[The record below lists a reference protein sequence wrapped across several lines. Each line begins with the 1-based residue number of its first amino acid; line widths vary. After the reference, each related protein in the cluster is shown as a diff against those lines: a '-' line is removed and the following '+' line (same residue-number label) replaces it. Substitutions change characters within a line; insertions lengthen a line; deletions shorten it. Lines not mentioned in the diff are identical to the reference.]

1 MLFTGGNMRKTSFG
15 IILVLAIA
23 FLMSCGQSDKAT
35 DDPFTARE
43 FVKDPAVVQCDS
55 ALNAYVDA
63 SGDDYGFDGLK
74 GIFEEY
80 LEKYPNSTSLHR
92 SFQDIHFRYDKNDEL
107 VERYKSAFESNPNSA
122 MHAYLYSRS
131 LDDDSVQIELFRK
144 ASELD
149 PGYFWG
155 WYGLAATLTHEPFG
169 DTAAAIE
176 SYRNAILADN
186 SQPSA
191 FRFIG
196 RLFKGREDLDT
207 ALIYFDLLSQS
218 EPDEMGSLSPKI
230 EILKKMERFDEAYSE
245 ITGFLAEHPDDYY
258 AKVELVDLFDDR
270 GMYAEAIPYLRDL
283 TETADRPNDAY
294 YRLMV
299 MLCKV
304 DQPDS
309 ALAALQ
315 NAMAAGFSD
324 YRTVLYDPDLEA
336 LRGLS
341 GFAATRKSITD
352 SIASMK
358 VQREDERKDDRATRK
373 EEALKE
379 MLDQPAPDFSLVD
392 KYGSTVALSELAG
405 EVVVL
410 DFWATWCG
418 PCRLTMPL
426 LQEFHDVR
434 GNDMKYYAVNIWQE
448 DTTKVRPYISKYG
461 YTFNILF
468 GSSET
473 ATDYGVKG
481 IPTMVV
487 IDKQGTIRFQH
498 VGYRPDIDEVLGWQL
513 DELLKMN

>member
-1 MLFTGGNMRKTSFG
+1 MQLIGGKMRKTSLG
-15 IILVLAIA
+15 IILVLTIA
-23 FLMSCGQSDKAT
+23 SLMSCGQSDKAT

-63 SGDDYGFDGLK
+63 SGDDYDFDGLK

-80 LEKYPNSTSLHR
+80 LERYPNTTSLHR
-92 SFQDIHFRYDKNDEL
+92 SFQDIHFRYDESDDL
-107 VERYKSAFESNPNSA
+107 VERYRVAFESDPNSA
-122 MHAYLYSRS
+122 MYAYLYGRS
-131 LDDDSVQIELFRK
+131 LDDDSVQINLFRK
-144 ASELD
+144 AAELD

-196 RLFKGREDLDT
+196 RLFKGRGDLDT

-218 EPDEMGSLSPKI
+218 EPEEISSLSPKI
-230 EILKKMERFDEAYSE
+230 DILKKMEKFEEAYAE
-245 ITGFLAEHPDDYY
+245 ITGFLDEHPEDYY
-258 AKVELVDLFDDR
+258 AKVELVDLLDDR

-309 ALAALQ
+309 ALAALEG
-315 NAMAAGFSD
+315 AMSAGFND

-341 GFAATRKSITD
+341 GFTATRKSITD
-352 SIASMK
+352 SIASIK
-358 VQREDERKDDRATRK
+358 AQREDERKDGRATRK
-373 EEALKE
+373 EEVLKE

-405 EVVVL
+405 NVVVL

-434 GNDMKYYAVNIWQE
+434 GNDMKYFAVNIWQE
-448 DTTKVRPYISKYG
+448 DTTQVRPYLSKYG

-468 GSSET
+468 GSSGT

-481 IPTMVV
+481 IPTMIV
-487 IDKQGTIRFQH
+487 IDKQGKIRFQH
-498 VGYRPDIDEVLGWQL
+498 IGYRPDIDEVLGWQL

>member
-1 MLFTGGNMRKTSFG
+1 MQLIGENMRKTSFG

-55 ALNAYVDA
+55 TLNAYVDA
-63 SGDDYGFDGLK
+63 SGDDYDFDGLK

-80 LEKYPNSTSLHR
+80 LERYPNSTSLHR
-92 SFQDIHFRYDKNDEL
+92 SFQNIHFRYDKKNEL
-107 VERYKSAFESNPNSA
+107 VERYRVAFESDPNSA
-122 MHAYLYSRS
+122 MYTYLYARS

-144 ASELD
+144 ATELD
-149 PGYFWG
+149 PDYFWG
-155 WYGLAATLTHEPFG
+155 WYGLAATLTYEPFG

-196 RLFKGREDLDT
+196 RLFKGRGDLDT
-207 ALIYFDLLSQS
+207 ALIYLNLLSQS
-218 EPDEMGSLSPKI
+218 EPDEISSLSPKVD
-230 EILKKMERFDEAYSE
+230 ILKKMERFEDAYAE
-245 ITGFLAEHPDDYY
+245 ITGFLDEHPEDYY
-258 AKVELVDLFDDR
+258 AKVELVDLLDDR
-270 GMYAEAIPYLRDL
+270 GMYAEAIPYLLDL

-294 YRLMV
+294 CRLMV

-309 ALAALQ
+309 ALAALES
-315 NAMAAGFSD
+315 AMSAGFDD

-352 SIASMK
+352 SMASMK
-358 VQREDERKDDRATRK
+358 AQREDERKDDRATRK
-373 EEALKE
+373 KEALKE

-405 EVVVL
+405 NVVML

-418 PCRLTMPL
+418 PCKLTMPL
-426 LQEFHDVR
+426 LQEFHDAR
-434 GNDMKYYAVNIWQE
+434 GNEMKYYAVNVWQE
-448 DTTKVRPYISKYG
+448 DTTQVRPYINKYG

-473 ATDYGVKG
+473 ATEYGVKG

-487 IDKQGTIRFQH
+487 IGKQGKIRFQH
-498 VGYRPDIDEVLGWQL
+498 IGYRPDIDEVLGWQL